1 MIDDGDRLLNLFGV
15 AIALF
20 IVVGVV
26 GVVVAGLGG
35 PSTDA
40 ADAPDSNWSLE
51 RLNDSHVQLSH
62 RGGDPVPAEDLVV
75 TADGVRRRVSWSG
88 VVTAGESGVVRADRG
103 VVVQLYWTTA
113 TGERVKLRTW
123 DTSERDGPFPGASGH

>member
-35 PSTDA
+35 PSVEI
-40 ADAPDSNWSLE
+40 ADAPSATWSLE
-51 RLNDSHVQLSH
+51 RLNDSHVQLTH
-62 RGGDPVPAEDLVV
+62 RGGDPVEAADLVV
-75 TADGVRRRVSWSG
+75 TADGVRRRVSWNGAVSDG
-88 VVTAGESGVVRADRG
+88 DAGVVRADRG
-103 VVVQLYWTTA
+103 VLVQLYWTTD
-113 TGERVKLRTW
+113 TGERVKLQTW
-123 DTSERDGPFPGASGH
+123 DDP